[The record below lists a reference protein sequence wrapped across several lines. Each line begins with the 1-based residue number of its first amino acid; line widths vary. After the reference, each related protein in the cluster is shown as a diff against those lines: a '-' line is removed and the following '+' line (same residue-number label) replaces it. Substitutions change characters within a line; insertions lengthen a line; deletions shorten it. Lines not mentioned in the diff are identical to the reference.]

1 MFANKV
7 VLVTGGSSGI
17 GAATVEAFAKEGA
30 SVAFVG
36 RNEAKL
42 KEVASRCQQHGANVL
57 VIRADVSKDEEANTI
72 VQQTVDKFGKL
83 DVLVNN
89 AGILRHATVLDP
101 NLIDNFD
108 EIMKTNLRPVVL
120 ITSLAIPHLIASKGN
135 IVNVSSVLSTW
146 IKLPGMISYS
156 MSKAAMD
163 HFTRGA
169 ATELASHGVRVNSV
183 NPGPVTTDIRETSN
197 MPTELSEDNIIE
209 KTTALGKAADSEEVA
224 DIILY
229 LASEKARSVTG
240 SCYVMDN
247 GMYLK

>member
-17 GAATVEAFAKEGA
+17 GAATVELFAKEGA

-36 RNEAKL
+36 RNETRL
-42 KEVASRCQQHGANVL
+42 QEVAKKCEQYGAPTL
-57 VIRADVSKDEEANTI
+57 VIKADVSKEEEAKTV

-89 AGILRHATVLDP
+89 AGILRHATVTDP
-101 NLIDNFD
+101 KLLENFD
-108 EIMKTNLRPVVL
+108 EIMNTNLRPVVL
-120 ITSLAIPHLIASKGN
+120 LSSLAIPHLIASKGN
-135 IVNVSSVLSTW
+135 IVNVSSVLATW
-146 IKLPGMISYS
+146 IKIPGTISYC

-169 ATELASHGVRVNSV
+169 ATELAPHGVRVNSI
-183 NPGPVTTDIRETSN
+183 NPGPVLTDIATN
-197 MPTELSEDNIIE
+197 ADMPKDLNQDNIVE
-209 KTTALGKAADSEEVA
+209 KLTALGRFSESDEIA
-224 DIILY
+224 ELILY
-229 LASEKARSVTG
+229 LARAPSVTG
-240 SCYVMDN
+240 SCYLIDN

>member
-36 RNEAKL
+36 RNEARL
-42 KEVASRCQQHGANVL
+42 KEVASSCQQHGANVL

-89 AGILRHATVLDP
+89 AGILRFASVLEP
-101 NLIDNFD
+101 TLINTFD
-108 EIMKTNLRPVVL
+108 EIMNTNLRPVVL
-120 ITSLAIPHLIASKGN
+120 ITSLAIPHLIATKGS
-135 IVNVSSVLSTW
+135 IVNVSSVLSS
-146 IKLPGMISYS
+146 IVRIPGIMSYS

-163 HFTRGA
+163 HFTKFA
-169 ATELASHGVRVNSV
+169 ALELGPSGVRVNSV
-183 NPGPVTTDIRETSN
+183 NPGPVITNIAAGSGFA
-197 MPTELSEDNIIE
+197 PELLED
-209 KTTALGKAADSEEVA
+209 TGAHTPLGKAAQSMEIGDMIV
-224 DIILY
+224 Y
-229 LASEKARSVTG
+229 LASDKAKSVTG
-240 SCYVMDN
+240 SCIVMDN
-247 GMYLK
+247 GLALQ